1 MDFQTELDKIM
12 DLFDFARVANTM
24 ELTGWVWATTGG
36 VPSEYDLRKQA
47 RSLLKA
53 AYEMGTQSGR
63 GYEIATGGF
72 YAEYD
77 PQDSYLKLS
86 FKITEVSNWDV

>member
-12 DLFDFARVANTM
+12 DLFDFSRVADTM
-24 ELTGWVWATTGG
+24 ELTEWFWASTGG

-53 AYEMGTQSGR
+53 AYDNGTQSGR
-63 GYEIATGGF
+63 AYEVATGGF

-77 PQDSYLKLS
+77 PRDSYLKLS